1 MFGSVSVS
9 GDLRAKFEAL
19 DRSQAVIEFAPDG
32 TILTANDRF
41 LAAMG
46 YALDEVRGRHHSLF
60 VETSHRDSPEYRSF
74 WEALRRGAHQVAEF
88 ERVAKDGRTVWI
100 QASYNPVL
108 DRSGRV
114 VKVIKFATDITAHKL
129 HALDL
134 AGQIAALHRS
144 QAVIAF
150 DPAGTI
156 LDANANFLDAMGY
169 ALDEVRGRHHGLF
182 VDPAERA
189 SEAYLGFWQRLG
201 RGAFEAGE
209 FRRIAKG
216 GREVWIQATYN
227 PILAPGG
234 KVLKVVKFAAD
245 ITAQVQERRRRHEA
259 QRTIGLELDAVAAS
273 VRGASARTA
282 EAMDLTGRV
291 SDDIRGVASGAE
303 ALSVSVGEVSQQVGS
318 AARMAAEA
326 VAQARHTGAVVEGL
340 SDLAARI
347 GDVVGM
353 IQAIAAQTNLLAL
366 NATIEAA
373 RAGPAGRGFAVVAAE
388 VKALAG
394 QTATATTQIRDQIS
408 GVQATTQE
416 AATAIRS
423 IRGTIQG
430 LDAIST
436 AVAAAVEEQSA
447 VTREI
452 SGSMAALARNVSA
465 FAGGMAS
472 IADANGA
479 IEAATRH
486 VRELS
491 RSVG

>member
-1 MFGSVSVS
+1 
-9 GDLRAKFEAL
+9 
-19 DRSQAVIEFAPDG
+19 
-32 TILTANDRF
+32 
-41 LAAMG
+41 
-46 YALDEVRGRHHSLF
+46 
-60 VETSHRDSPEYRSF
+60 
-74 WEALRRGAHQVAEF
+74 
-88 ERVAKDGRTVWI
+88 
-100 QASYNPVL
+100 
-108 DRSGRV
+108 
-114 VKVIKFATDITAHKL
+114 
-129 HALDL
+129 
-134 AGQIAALHRS
+134 
-144 QAVIAF
+144 
-150 DPAGTI
+150 
-156 LDANANFLDAMGY
+156 
-169 ALDEVRGRHHGLF
+169 
-182 VDPAERA
+182 
-189 SEAYLGFWQRLG
+189 
-201 RGAFEAGE
+201 
-209 FRRIAKG
+209 
-216 GREVWIQATYN
+216 
-227 PILAPGG
+227 
-234 KVLKVVKFAAD
+234 
-245 ITAQVQERRRRHEA
+245 
-259 QRTIGLELDAVAAS
+259 
-273 VRGASARTA
+273 
-282 EAMDLTGRV
+282 
-291 SDDIRGVASGAE
+291 
-303 ALSVSVGEVSQQVGS
+303 
-318 AARMAAEA
+318 
-326 VAQARHTGAVVEGL
+326 
-340 SDLAARI
+340 
-347 GDVVGM
+347 M

-479 IEAATRH
+479 IEATTRH